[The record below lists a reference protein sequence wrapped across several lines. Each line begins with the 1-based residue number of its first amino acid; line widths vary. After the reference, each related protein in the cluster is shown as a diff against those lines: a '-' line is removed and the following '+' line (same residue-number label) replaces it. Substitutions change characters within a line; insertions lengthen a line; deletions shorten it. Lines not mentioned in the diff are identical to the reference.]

1 MASRL
6 RSVSRVV
13 SVMTKSYTRQFTF
26 RRIGPTLETTRCS
39 LLSGIL
45 PGAPNVTAKVTAMT
59 CLSSRQRQVPSTE
72 SIPSPQ
78 RRGGKC
84 RNVAPRERPGLGKT
98 FGIAWRVLTQKPRTA
113 VPSAPIPVR
122 PLDAAT
128 LAAAPDA
135 SLFRLGHST
144 LLLKLAGEFWLTD
157 PVFSERASPVQWAG
171 PKRFH
176 APPIS
181 IADLPVIKG
190 VILSHDHYDH
200 LDHAAVMQLA
210 PKVEM
215 FITPLGVGDRLIAW
229 GIPAAKVRQLDWWQ
243 QTALAGV
250 RFVATPAQHFSG
262 RTLSDGNSTLWA
274 SWVILAGDL
283 RLYFSG
289 DTGYHADF
297 RTIGERFGPFDVTFM
312 ETGAYDAQWPD
323 VHMQPEQTLQAH
335 LDLRGHWLMPLH
347 NGTFDLAMHAWH
359 EPFDRILA
367 LAQAC
372 AVPLATPAMGE
383 RLSLAQP
390 QAGER
395 WWQTVEA
402 APQARA
408 VAQAAW

>member
-1 MASRL
+1 MAIRP
-6 RSVSRVV
+6 
-13 SVMTKSYTRQFTF
+13 YTENYTVQFTF
-26 RRIGPTLETTRCS
+26 WIITSRTDCPTQSEAT
-39 LLSGIL
+39 
-45 PGAPNVTAKVTAMT
+45 MT
-59 CLSSRQRQVPSTE
+59 CLSSRQRQVPTTE

-78 RRGGKC
+78 RRDGKF
-84 RNVAPRERPGLGKT
+84 RNAAPRERPGFGKT
-98 FGIAWRVLTQKPRTA
+98 FGIAWRVLTQKPKTT
-113 VPSAPIPVR
+113 VPRAPIPVQK
-122 PLDAAT
+122 LDAAT

-181 IADLPVIKG
+181 IAELPPIKG

-200 LDHAAVMQLA
+200 LDHAAVLELA

-243 QTALAGV
+243 QTSLAGV
-250 RFVATPAQHFSG
+250 RLVATPAQHFSG
-262 RTLSDGNSTLWA
+262 RGMSDGNSTLWA

-283 RLYFSG
+283 RVFFSG

-297 RTIGERFGPFDVTFM
+297 KTIGERFGPFDVTFM

-335 LDLRGHWLMPLH
+335 LDLRGGWLMPLH

-367 LAQAC
+367 LAQSAD
-372 AVPLATPAMGE
+372 VPLATPGMGE
-383 RLSLAQP
+383 RLSLANP
-390 QAGER
+390 QAGQR
-395 WWQTVEA
+395 WWQAVEA
-402 APQARA
+402 APQAA
-408 VAQAAW
+408 AITQAA

>member
-1 MASRL
+1 MTSLCTRT
-6 RSVSRVV
+6 RS
-13 SVMTKSYTRQFTF
+13 
-26 RRIGPTLETTRCS
+26 
-39 LLSGIL
+39 
-45 PGAPNVTAKVTAMT
+45 TAT
-59 CLSSRQRQVPSTE
+59 TE
-72 SIPSPQ
+72 SIESPQ
-78 RRGGKC
+78 RRDGKF
-84 RNVAPRERPGLGKT
+84 RNVAPRSRPGLRKT
-98 FGIAWRVLTQKPRTA
+98 FAIAWRVLTQKPDTT
-113 VPSAPIPVR
+113 VPRAPIPVQ

-157 PVFSERASPVQWAG
+157 PVFSERASPFQWAG

-181 IADLPVIKG
+181 IADLPPIKG

-200 LDHAAVMQLA
+200 LDHAAVLELA

-215 FITPLGVGDRLIAW
+215 FVTPLGVGDRLIAW
-229 GIPAAKVRQLDWWQ
+229 GIPAEKVRQLDWWQ
-243 QTALAGV
+243 QTSLAGV
-250 RFVATPAQHFSG
+250 RLVAAPAQHFSG
-262 RTLSDGNSTLWA
+262 RGLSDGNSTLWA

-289 DTGYHADF
+289 DTGYHAGF
-297 RTIGERFGPFDVTFM
+297 KTIGERFGPFDVTFM

-323 VHMQPEQTLQAH
+323 VHMQPEETLQAH
-335 LDLRGHWLMPLH
+335 LDVRGRWLMPLH

-367 LAQAC
+367 LAQSR

-390 QAGER
+390 QSGER
-395 WWQTVEA
+395 WWQSVEA
-402 APQARA
+402 LPT
-408 VAQAAW
+408 AATVSQFA